1 MTLQG
6 INDARH
12 WRDRAAEMRV
22 LSDEFKD
29 PEAQRMMLTLASD
42 YDKIADRAEERA
54 MPGPS
59 PIPKGR

>member
-22 LSDEFKD
+22 LSDEIKD
-29 PEAQRMMLTLASD
+29 PEAQRIMLKLAND
-42 YDKIADRAEERA
+42 YDKLPTEPNDAQ
-54 MPGPS
+54 
-59 PIPKGR
+59 K